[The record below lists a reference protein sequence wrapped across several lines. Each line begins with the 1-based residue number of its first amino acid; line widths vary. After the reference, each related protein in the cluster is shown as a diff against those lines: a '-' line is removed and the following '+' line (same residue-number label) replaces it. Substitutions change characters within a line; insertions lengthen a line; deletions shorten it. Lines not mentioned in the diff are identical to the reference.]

1 MDERT
6 KQVLAL
12 GREHYEK
19 REFDK
24 AEHYLRQC
32 LERDVRF
39 ADILNMLGVI
49 AHDRGQLEEAQHHFE
64 EALRVNPNYTEAA
77 LNLSVT
83 YNDVGRYDDAKRIYQ
98 AAMDHGEESP
108 GKLDPFVMGKIANLH
123 VETAQGY
130 TDVGLISEAMHELRK
145 ALMLCPHFADV
156 RVKLANL
163 YKQQGDPAAA
173 IHELK
178 EALKYRE
185 GYVPAHV
192 ALGVV
197 QLGLGDLD
205 AARRSGTRA
214 VELEPDNKAAVMYV
228 RMLDT
233 QQRGQ

>member
-1 MDERT
+1 MDDRS
-6 KQVLAL
+6 KQILAL

-24 AEHYLRQC
+24 AEHFLRQC
-32 LERDVRF
+32 VERDVRF
-39 ADILNMLGVI
+39 ADVLNMLGVI
-49 AHDRGQLEEAQHHFE
+49 AHDRGHLEEAQQHFE

-130 TDVGLISEAMHELRK
+130 TDVGLLSEAMHELRK
-145 ALMLCPHFADV
+145 ALLLCPHFADV

-178 EALKYRE
+178 EAIKQRDT
-185 GYVPAHV
+185 YVPAHV
-192 ALGVV
+192 SLGVV
-197 QLGLGDLD
+197 QLGLGETE
-205 AARRSGTRA
+205 AARRAWTRA
-214 VELEPDNKAAVMYV
+214 VEIEPDHKAAKMYL
-228 RMLDT
+228 RMLDS
-233 QQRGQ
+233 QHQAG

>member
-1 MDERT
+1 MDERS
-6 KQVLAL
+6 KQILAL

-24 AEHYLRQC
+24 AEHFLRQC

-39 ADILNMLGVI
+39 ADVLNMMGVI
-49 AHDRGQLEEAQHHFE
+49 AHDRGQLEEAQQHFE

-98 AAMDHGEESP
+98 AAMEHGEESP

-145 ALMLCPHFADV
+145 ALLLCPHFADV

-163 YKQQGDPAAA
+163 YQQQGDPAAA
-173 IHELK
+173 VHELK
-178 EALKYRE
+178 EAIKHRE
-185 GYVPAHV
+185 SYVPAHV

-197 QLGLGDLD
+197 QLGLGETA
-205 AARRSGTRA
+205 AARRAWARA
-214 VELEPDNKAAVMYV
+214 VELDPGHKAAQMYL
-228 RMLDT
+228 RMLDA
-233 QQRGQ
+233 QQSG